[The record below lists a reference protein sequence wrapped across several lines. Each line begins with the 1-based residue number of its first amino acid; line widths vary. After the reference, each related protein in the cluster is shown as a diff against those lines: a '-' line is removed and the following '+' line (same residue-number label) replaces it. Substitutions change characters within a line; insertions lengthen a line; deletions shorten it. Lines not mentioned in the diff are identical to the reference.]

1 MTDKLNSV
9 LASISASGGFDS
21 GLAASL
27 IAEPTVQ
34 DIEAQEVSTPVA
46 EVCTVLGIKYTDD
59 ISVLAQA
66 MLNYFDSVQPHK
78 DPYVDE
84 DKVNAY
90 VVEYKSAL
98 SELNSI
104 SLRMMYLDPRYF
116 NGSPEQNV
124 ALAAVL
130 IERAGSTPLWEDI
143 ISNGGRYVQPV

>member
-66 MLNYFDSVQPHK
+66 MLNYFNSVPPHIE
-78 DPYVDE
+78 PYVDE
-84 DKVNAY
+84 DKVKDRVA
-90 VVEYKSAL
+90 EYKVAL
-98 SELNSI
+98 SELNAL
-104 SLRMMYLDPRYF
+104 SLKMLYLDPRYF

-124 ALAAVL
+124 ALATVL
-130 IERAGSTPLWEDI
+130 IERAGSMPLWESI
-143 ISNGGRYVQPV
+143 ISEGGRHV

>member
-66 MLNYFDSVQPHK
+66 VLNYFDSVQPHK
-78 DPYVDE
+78 EPYVDE
-84 DKVNAY
+84 DRVKEHVA
-90 VVEYKSAL
+90 EYKAAL
-98 SELNSI
+98 SELSAL
-104 SLRMMYLDPRYF
+104 SLKMLYLDPRYF
-116 NGSPEQNV
+116 NGAPEQNV
-124 ALAAVL
+124 ALASVL
-130 IERAGSTPLWEDI
+130 IERAGSMPLWESI
-143 ISNGGRYVQPV
+143 ISEGGRHV

>member
-66 MLNYFDSVQPHK
+66 MINYMNSVQPHK

-84 DKVNAY
+84 DQIKAY
-90 VVEYKSAL
+90 VAEYTEAL
-98 SELNSI
+98 SEI
-104 SLRMMYLDPRYF
+104 PATSLKMMYLDQRYF

-124 ALAAVL
+124 ALATVL
-130 IERAGSTPLWEDI
+130 IDRVGSLPEWESI
-143 ISNGGRYVQPV
+143 ISNGGRHVQSA